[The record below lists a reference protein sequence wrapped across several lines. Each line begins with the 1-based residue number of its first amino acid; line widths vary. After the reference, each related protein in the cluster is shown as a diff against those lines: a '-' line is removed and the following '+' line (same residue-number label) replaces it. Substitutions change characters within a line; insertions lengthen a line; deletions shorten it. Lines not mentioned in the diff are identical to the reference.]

1 MRRRD
6 LITRV
11 SGAVAA
17 WPLAGYAQQPGKVA
31 RIGYLG
37 ANLAAQPKQPE
48 AFRQGLRELGW
59 IEGRSIVIEYRDG
72 QGKPERLPAL
82 AAELVALQPDVIVAG
97 PTLPA
102 IAASRATTTVPIVFP
117 VASDP
122 IGSGLVASLARPGG
136 NVTGLSLQA
145 SELVGKCLQL
155 LVEAVPGAGLIAVLL
170 NPAGHP
176 GSTDQDMLKKVEG
189 AARGLQRRIHVVEA
203 RGPDDFDRA
212 FSETTRAG
220 AGAMI
225 VLPQALFNQHR
236 ARLVGLAA
244 RNRLPVIWPGRD
256 PVDAGGLMSYGAN
269 VTELFRRSAG
279 YVDRI
284 LKGAKPADLAVQ
296 QPTKFELVI
305 NMKTAKALGLSI
317 PPLVLAQADEVIE

>member
-6 LITRV
+6 LITLV
-11 SGAVAA
+11 GGAVAV
-17 WPLAGYAQQPGKVA
+17 WPLAARAQQPGKVA
-31 RIGYLG
+31 RIGYLA

-59 IEGRSIVIEYRDG
+59 IEGRNIAIEYRDG

-176 GSTDQDMLKKVEG
+176 GSTDQDMLRRVET
-189 AARGLQRRIHVVEA
+189 AARGLQRRIHVVET

-212 FSETTRAG
+212 FTEMSRAG
-220 AGAMI
+220 VGATT
-225 VLPQALFNQHR
+225 VLPQSMFNQHR
-236 ARLVGLAA
+236 ARLVDLAA
-244 RNRLPVIWPGRD
+244 RNRLPVMWPFRD

-269 VTELFRRSAG
+269 VTEMFRRSAG
-279 YVDRI
+279 YVDKV
-284 LKGAKPADLAVQ
+284 LKGAKPANLAVE
-296 QPTKFELVI
+296 QPTRFELVI
-305 NMKTAKALGLSI
+305 NARAAAALGLTI
-317 PPLVLAQADEVIE
+317 PPLLFAQADEVIE